1 LAWFTRRRAD
11 DAATPPAAPPA
22 GDPDD
27 SPPALTSAIEQLNR
41 EINRGA
47 GRLPL
52 TAVVG
57 ARRITD
63 TLQQVVDTSTTRPLD
78 VYALLSI
85 RGIVSDYLPTTLRT
99 YLSVDVALLDTVRAA
114 GLTPVESLLA
124 QLDALQT
131 SASATLVS
139 VRQQDADALMTQ
151 GGFVQT
157 KFSRSDLDL

>member
-11 DAATPPAAPPA
+11 DADNAPAAPP
-22 GDPDD
+22 PDD
-27 SPPALTSAIEQLNR
+27 PEDSAEALTSAIEQLNR
-41 EINRGA
+41 AINRGA
-47 GRLPL
+47 GGLPL

>member
-1 LAWFTRRRAD
+1 M
-11 DAATPPAAPPA
+11 APPV
-22 GDPDD
+22 GDPED
-27 SPPALTSAIEQLNR
+27 SPRALTSAIAQLNR
-41 EINRGA
+41 VINQGA

>member
-1 LAWFTRRRAD
+1 MAWFTRRRAD
-11 DAATPPAAPPA
+11 DAATAPAAPPA

-27 SPPALTSAIEQLNR
+27 TPPALTSAIEQLNR
-41 EINRGA
+41 VINRGA